1 VRGEGGGGKGERECY
16 HIKTNPNFVFERV
29 KDEKDRSQKP
39 FLSEYRSLSLAAEI

>member
-1 VRGEGGGGKGERECY
+1 MRGGGGEEGRERECY
-16 HIKTNPNFVFERV
+16 HVNTNPNFVFERV